1 MNRLI
6 IFLKGFIK
14 GFRNFSHVITDAVNF
29 VMLFFLYLIG
39 IGIVSIV
46 SKLLGKR
53 FMDLKSSGSSWVI
66 RKLKKRPI
74 EEYYRLF

>member
-29 VMLFFLYLIG
+29 VMLFFLYFIG
-39 IGIVSIV
+39 IGVVSIT
-46 SKLLGKR
+46 SKLLGKN
-53 FMDLKSSGSSWVI
+53 FMDLKSNGSSWVV
-66 RKLKKRPI
+66 RKLRKRPI